1 MTPYLLVW
9 QSMVAM
15 ATYCINIQC
24 TLCLV
29 EPAQMA
35 LMCKTYKW
43 ALNPMH
49 SHLVFGMT
57 VIQSLRG
64 CLNVSEIGTWKTVTQ
79 KFEVRI
85 SEEIRHIYC
94 LWHFFIML
102 CICYRQQQ
110 SCGIGLCI
118 CCYTV
123 CSVGMWSVKH
133 LTLYCLLQH
142 LHYQCHLFQAIWLNL
157 PINLLPLMT
166 TCLIN
171 KLDSY

>member
-1 MTPYLLVW
+1 MLACLWAYHSKVVTGRLRTKNKTYNLHINSGWMTPYLVVW

-64 CLNVSEIGTWKTVTQ
+64 CLNVSEIGTWKTITQ

-102 CICYRQQQ
+102 CICRQQQ
-110 SCGIGLCI
+110 SCGIALCI
-118 CCYTV
+118 C
-123 CSVGMWSVKH
+123 
-133 LTLYCLLQH
+133 
-142 LHYQCHLFQAIWLNL
+142 
-157 PINLLPLMT
+157 
-166 TCLIN
+166 
-171 KLDSY
+171 